1 MEAGEFVSIQLGCTA
16 WLRAWDRTGGYGKFW
31 PPRRGQH
38 LLPDGATARE
48 QQRKL
53 IEEARAAR
61 RGEQIAEP

>member
-1 MEAGEFVSIQLGCTA
+1 MGNSGRL
-16 WLRAWDRTGGYGKFW
+16 
-31 PPRRGQH
+31 RRGQH

-61 RGEQIAEP
+61 RGEQIA